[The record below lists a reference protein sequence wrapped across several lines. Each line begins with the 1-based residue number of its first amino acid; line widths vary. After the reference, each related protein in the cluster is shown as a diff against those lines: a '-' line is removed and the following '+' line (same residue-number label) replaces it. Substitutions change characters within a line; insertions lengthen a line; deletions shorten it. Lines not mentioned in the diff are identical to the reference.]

1 MKEIFRM
8 SEGPSAASH
17 IVFATADGNT
27 VVFGFFIPMSVL
39 PVRVIVDA
47 TTLKL

>member
-1 MKEIFRM
+1 M

-17 IVFATADGNT
+17 IVFATANGYA
-27 VVFGFFIPMSVL
+27 VVFGFFIPMCVL

-47 TTLKL
+47 AALKL

>member
-1 MKEIFRM
+1 MN
-8 SEGPSAASH
+8 EGPSAASH
-17 IVFATADGNT
+17 IVFATADGYA
-27 VVFGFFIPMSVL
+27 VVFGFFVPMCVL